1 MTSDYCIAMTTLE
14 DEDSASR
21 LARALVEAKLAAC
34 VQLVHIRSTFSWQG
48 AVEDARE
55 LLVLMKTR
63 ASVYDRLEQFVC
75 DHHPYDVPE
84 ILQIPVTTG
93 YGPYLSWVNANTTPT
108 V

>member
-1 MTSDYCIAMTTLE
+1 MTSEYCIAMTTLE
-14 DEDSASR
+14 DEDSAAR

-34 VQLVHIRSTFSWQG
+34 VQLVHMRSTFSWEG

-55 LLVLMKTR
+55 VLVLMKTR
-63 ASVYDRLEQFVC
+63 TGVYERLQQFVC
-75 DHHPYDVPE
+75 DNHPYDVPE

-93 YGPYLSWVNANTTPT
+93 FGPYLSWVNDNTAAP